1 MHAHNFAT
9 LVNVAVPT
17 KEMIHRLFKA
27 IIPHSN
33 KKNIEMDFIQRD
45 NCLQTLRFLLDGG
58 VDKRYDITT
67 QFNFNTLSKDQCVRK
82 LLGSWYISPSIINL
96 EQREED
102 NNPSVLQITCMDE
115 SYINIR
121 VQGKYKKHDL
131 PIAGFESTLNDDL
144 FAELGH
150 AYKEELNCIEHI
162 TSRKVKYYKNISY
175 TIVDSDDQIN
185 VKLHVGDVVDVLEDI
200 SDDRGTELK
209 TTTSYAQI
217 RAIFIH
223 IKDQLQIPFLLL
235 NWFVSMGVNDPKLN
249 CPCYRV
255 QRLSDQTWRRIYA
268 VKWIDHQPNV
278 HFVHQCRK
286 TGCDNGNHDLTNL
299 YYVHNNFYYTAV

>member
-9 LVNVAVPT
+9 LVNISVPT

-58 VDKRYDITT
+58 IDRRYDVTT
-67 QFNFNTLSKDQCVRK
+67 QFNFNLLSKDQCVRT

-96 EQREED
+96 EQEED
-102 NNPSVLQITCMDE
+102 NPSMTCMDE
-115 SYINIR
+115 NYINIR
-121 VQGKYKKHDL
+121 VRGIYKKHDL
-131 PIAGFESTLNDDL
+131 ENAGFESTLNDDL
-144 FAELGH
+144 FAELER
-150 AYKEELNCIEHI
+150 AYIEELNCIEHLA
-162 TSRKVKYYKNISY
+162 SRKVKYYKNISY
-175 TIVDSDDQIN
+175 TIVDADDQIN
-185 VKLHVGDVVDVLEDI
+185 IKLRVGDVVDVLEDI
-200 SDDRGTELK
+200 SDDRETELK
-209 TTTSYAQI
+209 TMTSYAQI
-217 RAIFIH
+217 QAIFIH
-223 IKDQLQIPFLLL
+223 TKDQLQIPFLLL
-235 NWFVSMGVNDPKLN
+235 DWFISLETNDPQLN
-249 CPCYRV
+249 CPRYKL

-286 TGCDNGNHDLTNL
+286 TCCDNGNHDLTNI
-299 YYVHNNFYYTAV
+299 YYLHNIFHYTAV

>member
-9 LVNVAVPT
+9 LVNISVPT

-33 KKNIEMDFIQRD
+33 KKNIEMNFIQRD

-58 VDKRYDITT
+58 IDRRYDVTT
-67 QFNFNTLSKDQCVRK
+67 QFNFNLLSKDQCVRT

-96 EQREED
+96 EQEED
-102 NNPSVLQITCMDE
+102 N
-115 SYINIR
+115 INIR
-121 VQGKYKKHDL
+121 VRGIYKKHDL
-131 PIAGFESTLNDDL
+131 ENAGFESTLNDDL

-150 AYKEELNCIEHI
+150 AYIEELNCIEHLA
-162 TSRKVKYYKNISY
+162 SRKVKYYKNISY
-175 TIVDSDDQIN
+175 TIVDADDQIN
-185 VKLHVGDVVDVLEDI
+185 IKLCVGDVVDVLEDI
-200 SDDRGTELK
+200 SDDRETELK
-209 TTTSYAQI
+209 TMTSYAQI

-223 IKDQLQIPFLLL
+223 TKDQLQIPFLLL
-235 NWFVSMGVNDPKLN
+235 DWFISLETNDPQLN
-249 CPCYRV
+249 CPRYKL

-286 TGCDNGNHDLTNL
+286 TGCDNGNHDLTNI
-299 YYVHNNFYYTAV
+299 YYVHNIFYYTAV